1 MQPLTYGRGEARAR
15 HRDRRKWCME
25 QLAASGPSEK
35 QWILIVEDDE
45 KIARVLQLELEHE
58 GFRVEICHDGASAI
72 ERALKGPD
80 LIVLDLLLPRID
92 GLEVCRRVRR
102 HSSVPIIMLT
112 AKDAVPDRIAGLDT
126 GANDYLTKPF
136 SIEELLARIRV
147 QLRSHEPGARTLSA
161 KDLVLN
167 RDTHEVTRAGNSITL
182 TAKEFSLLEFLL
194 MYPNKVHTRD
204 EIFNS
209 VWGSDFL
216 GESNLIDVYIRY
228 LRNKVDEAT
237 EDKLI
242 HTVRGVGY
250 ALRT

>member
-1 MQPLTYGRGEARAR
+1 
-15 HRDRRKWCME
+15 ME
-25 QLAASGPSEK
+25 QLAASETAEK

-58 GFRVEICHDGASAI
+58 GFRVEVCHDGASAI

-102 HSSVPIIMLT
+102 HSAVPIIMLT

-147 QLRSHEPGARTLSA
+147 QLRSHEPGERALNA

-167 RDTHEVTRAGNSITL
+167 RDTHEVTRAGKAITL

-228 LRNKVDEAT
+228 LRNKVDEGT

>member
-1 MQPLTYGRGEARAR
+1 
-15 HRDRRKWCME
+15 ME
-25 QLAASGPSEK
+25 QTASAASAEK

-58 GFRVEICHDGASAI
+58 GFRVEICNDGASAI

-147 QLRSHEPGARTLSA
+147 QLRSHEPAERTLSA
-161 KDLVLN
+161 KDLILN
-167 RDTHEVTRAGNSITL
+167 RDTHEVQRGPHAITL

-228 LRNKVDEAT
+228 LRNKVDEGAQ
-237 EDKLI
+237 EKLI

>member
-1 MQPLTYGRGEARAR
+1 
-15 HRDRRKWCME
+15 
-25 QLAASGPSEK
+25 
-35 QWILIVEDDE
+35 
-45 KIARVLQLELEHE
+45 
-58 GFRVEICHDGASAI
+58 
-72 ERALKGPD
+72 
-80 LIVLDLLLPRID
+80 
-92 GLEVCRRVRR
+92 
-102 HSSVPIIMLT
+102 MLT

-147 QLRSHEPGARTLSA
+147 QLRSHEPAERTLIA
-161 KDLVLN
+161 KDLILN
-167 RDTHEVTRAGNSITL
+167 RDTHEVQRGSRSVTL

-216 GESNLIDVYIRY
+216 GESNLLDVYIRY
-228 LRNKVDEAT
+228 LRNKVDEGAQ
-237 EDKLI
+237 DKLI

>member
-1 MQPLTYGRGEARAR
+1 MSQSNTQAHPA
-15 HRDRRKWCME
+15 DNVKRK
-25 QLAASGPSEK
+25 
-35 QWILIVEDDE
+35 ILIVEDDVQ
-45 KIARVLQLELEHE
+45 IAKVLRLELEHE
-58 GFRVEICHDGASAI
+58 GFEVEVCGDGASAI

-80 LIVLDLLLPRID
+80 LIILDLLLPRID

-112 AKDAVPDRIAGLDT
+112 AKDAVPDRITGLDT

-147 QLRSHEPGARTLSA
+147 QLREREPSERVLAV
-161 KDLVLN
+161 KDLSLN
-167 RDTHEVTRAGNSITL
+167 RDTHEVTRGGRHVSL
-182 TAKEFSLLEFLL
+182 TAKEFSLLEFLM

-228 LRNKVDEAT
+228 LRNKVDEGAA
-237 EDKLI
+237 EKLI
-242 HTVRGVGY
+242 QTIRGVGY
-250 ALRT
+250 ALRA

>member
-1 MQPLTYGRGEARAR
+1 MSHSSLPSHAADQAK
-15 HRDRRKWCME
+15 RK
-25 QLAASGPSEK
+25 
-35 QWILIVEDDE
+35 ILVVEDDVQ
-45 KIARVLQLELEHE
+45 IAKVLRLELEHE
-58 GFRVEICHDGASAI
+58 GFEVEVCGDGASAI

-80 LIVLDLLLPRID
+80 LIILDLLLPRID

-112 AKDAVPDRIAGLDT
+112 AKDAVPDRVTGLDT
-126 GANDYLTKPF
+126 GANDYLAKPF

-147 QLRSHEPGARTLSA
+147 QLREREPGERVLEI

-167 RDTHEVTRAGNSITL
+167 RDTHEVSRNGRAVSL
-182 TAKEFSLLEFLL
+182 TAKEFSLLEFLM

-228 LRNKVDEAT
+228 LRNKVDDASDE
-237 EDKLI
+237 KLI
-242 HTVRGVGY
+242 QTIRGVGY
-250 ALRT
+250 ALRA

>member
-1 MQPLTYGRGEARAR
+1 MSQSSISSHAAEPAK
-15 HRDRRKWCME
+15 RK
-25 QLAASGPSEK
+25 
-35 QWILIVEDDE
+35 ILVVEDDAQ
-45 KIARVLQLELEHE
+45 IAKVLRLELEHE
-58 GFRVEICHDGASAI
+58 GFEVEVCGDGATAI

-80 LIVLDLLLPRID
+80 LIILDLLLPRID

-112 AKDAVPDRIAGLDT
+112 AKDAVPDRITGLDT
-126 GANDYLTKPF
+126 GANDYLSKPF

-147 QLRSHEPGARTLSA
+147 QLREREPGERVLDI
-161 KDLVLN
+161 KDLKLN
-167 RDTHEVTRAGNSITL
+167 RDTHEVWRAGRPISL
-182 TAKEFSLLEFLL
+182 TAKEFSLLEFLM

-228 LRNKVDEAT
+228 LRNKVDDSADE
-237 EDKLI
+237 KLI
-242 HTVRGVGY
+242 QTVRGVGY
-250 ALRT
+250 ALRA

>member
-1 MQPLTYGRGEARAR
+1 MQQSPSQSSASLK
-15 HRDRRKWCME
+15 RK
-25 QLAASGPSEK
+25 
-35 QWILIVEDDE
+35 ILVVEDDA

-58 GFRVEICHDGASAI
+58 GFDVEICSDGASAI

-80 LIVLDLLLPRID
+80 LIILDLLLPRID
-92 GLEVCRRVRR
+92 GLEVCRRVRK

-112 AKDAVPDRIAGLDT
+112 AKDAVPDRITGLDT

-147 QLRSHEPGARTLSA
+147 QLRDREPGERTLTV
-161 KDLVLN
+161 KDLTLN
-167 RDTHEVTRAGNSITL
+167 RDTHEVTRGGRSITL
-182 TAKEFSLLEFLL
+182 TAKEFSLLEFLM

-228 LRNKVDEAT
+228 LRNKIDEGSEA
-237 EDKLI
+237 KLI
-242 HTVRGVGY
+242 HTIRGVGY

>member
-1 MQPLTYGRGEARAR
+1 MSQSSPSSQAADTAK
-15 HRDRRKWCME
+15 RK
-25 QLAASGPSEK
+25 
-35 QWILIVEDDE
+35 ILVVEDDAQ
-45 KIARVLQLELEHE
+45 IAKVLRLELEHE
-58 GFRVEICHDGASAI
+58 GFEVEVCGDGASAI

-80 LIVLDLLLPRID
+80 LIILDLLLPRID

-112 AKDAVPDRIAGLDT
+112 AKDAVPDRITGLDT
-126 GANDYLTKPF
+126 GANDYLSKPF

-147 QLRSHEPGARTLSA
+147 QLREREPGQRVLNI
-161 KDLVLN
+161 KDLTLN
-167 RDTHEVTRAGNSITL
+167 RDTHEVMRAGRSVGL
-182 TAKEFSLLEFLL
+182 TAKEFSLLEFLM

-228 LRNKVDEAT
+228 LRNKVDDASDE
-237 EDKLI
+237 KLI
-242 HTVRGVGY
+242 QTIRGVGY
-250 ALRT
+250 ALRA

>member
-1 MQPLTYGRGEARAR
+1 MEATAHQPSAR
-15 HRDRRKWCME
+15 
-25 QLAASGPSEK
+25 PSK
-35 QWILIVEDDE
+35 QRILVVEDDAN
-45 KIARVLQLELEHE
+45 IARVLQLELEHE
-58 GFRVEICHDGASAI
+58 GFVVEVCGDGASAI
-72 ERALKGPD
+72 ERALKQPD
-80 LIVLDLLLPRID
+80 LIVLDVLLPRID
-92 GLEVCRRVRR
+92 GLEVCRRVRK

-112 AKDAVPDRIAGLDT
+112 AKDAVPDRITGLDT

-147 QLRSHEPGARTLSA
+147 QLREREPGERVLGA
-161 KDLVLN
+161 KDLTLN
-167 RDTHEVTRAGNSITL
+167 RDTREVVRNGRMITL

-228 LRNKVDEAT
+228 LRNKVDVGSE
-237 EDKLI
+237 EKLI
-242 HTVRGVGY
+242 QTVRGVGY
-250 ALRT
+250 SLRN

>member
-1 MQPLTYGRGEARAR
+1 MEATAHQPSAR
-15 HRDRRKWCME
+15 
-25 QLAASGPSEK
+25 PSK
-35 QWILIVEDDE
+35 QRILVVEDDTN
-45 KIARVLQLELEHE
+45 IARVLQLELEHE
-58 GFRVEICHDGASAI
+58 GFEVEVCGDGASAI
-72 ERALKGPD
+72 ERALKQPD
-80 LIVLDLLLPRID
+80 LIILDVLLPRID
-92 GLEVCRRVRR
+92 GLEVCRRVRK
-102 HSSVPIIMLT
+102 HSAVPIIMLT

-147 QLRSHEPGARTLSA
+147 QLRERDPGPRTLTVR
-161 KDLVLN
+161 DLTLN
-167 RDTHEVTRAGNSITL
+167 RDTREVSRAQRQINL

-228 LRNKVDEAT
+228 LRNKIDIGCE
-237 EDKLI
+237 EKLI
-242 HTVRGVGY
+242 QTIRGVGY
-250 ALRT
+250 SLRN

>member
-1 MQPLTYGRGEARAR
+1 MIEPQRNS
-15 HRDRRKWCME
+15 
-25 QLAASGPSEK
+25 AAKAAK
-35 QWILIVEDDE
+35 QRILVVEDDTN
-45 KIARVLQLELEHE
+45 IARVLQLELEHE
-58 GFRVEICHDGASAI
+58 GFEVEVCGDGASAI
-72 ERALKGPD
+72 ERALKQPD
-80 LIVLDLLLPRID
+80 LIILDVLLPRID

-102 HSSVPIIMLT
+102 HSAVPIIMLT
-112 AKDAVPDRIAGLDT
+112 AKDAVPDRITGLDT

-147 QLRSHEPGARTLSA
+147 QLRERDPGPRQLKV
-161 KDLVLN
+161 KDLILD
-167 RDTHEVTRAGNSITL
+167 RDTHEVVRGGRQITL

-228 LRNKVDEAT
+228 LRNKIDLGCE
-237 EDKLI
+237 EKLI
-242 HTVRGVGY
+242 QTIRGVGY
-250 ALRT
+250 SLRT

>member
-1 MQPLTYGRGEARAR
+1 MEA
-15 HRDRRKWCME
+15 
-25 QLAASGPSEK
+25 QLNALSKSPK
-35 QWILIVEDDE
+35 QKILVVEDDAN
-45 KIARVLQLELEHE
+45 IARVLQLELQHE
-58 GFRVEICHDGASAI
+58 GFEVEVCGDGASAI
-72 ERALKGPD
+72 ERALKQPD
-80 LIVLDLLLPRID
+80 LIILDVLLPRID
-92 GLEVCRRVRR
+92 GLEVCRRVRK

-112 AKDAVPDRIAGLDT
+112 AKDAVPDRITGLDT

-147 QLRSHEPGARTLSA
+147 QLRERDPGPRTLAAGS
-161 KDLVLN
+161 LTLN
-167 RDTHEVTRAGNSITL
+167 RDTREVMRGERRINL

-228 LRNKVDEAT
+228 LRNKVDIGSE
-237 EDKLI
+237 EKLI
-242 HTVRGVGY
+242 QTIRGVGY
-250 ALRT
+250 SLKT

>member
-1 MQPLTYGRGEARAR
+1 
-15 HRDRRKWCME
+15 ME
-25 QLAASGPSEK
+25 QLAASEPSEK

-58 GFRVEICHDGASAI
+58 GFRVEVCHDGASAI

-92 GLEVCRRVRR
+92 GMEVCRRVRR
-102 HSSVPIIMLT
+102 HSAVPIIMLT

-147 QLRSHEPGARTLSA
+147 QLRSHEPAARTLSA

-228 LRNKVDEAT
+228 LRNKVDEGT

>member
-1 MQPLTYGRGEARAR
+1 
-15 HRDRRKWCME
+15 ME
-25 QLAASGPSEK
+25 QAVSSGPATK
-35 QWILIVEDDE
+35 QKILVVEDDV
-45 KIARVLQLELEHE
+45 KISRVLQIELEHE
-58 GFRVEICHDGASAI
+58 GFEVEVCGDGATAI

-80 LIVLDLLLPRID
+80 LIILDLLLPRID
-92 GLEVCRRVRR
+92 GLEVCRRVRK

-112 AKDAVPDRIAGLDT
+112 AKDAVPDRITGLDT

-147 QLRSHEPGARTLSA
+147 QLRSHEPAPRTLTV
-161 KDLVLN
+161 KDLVLD
-167 RDTHEVTRAGNSITL
+167 RDTHEVTRTGKRIEL

-228 LRNKVDEAT
+228 LRNKIDVESDE
-237 EDKLI
+237 KLI
-242 HTVRGVGY
+242 HTVCGVGY
-250 ALRT
+250 SLRT

>member
-1 MQPLTYGRGEARAR
+1 M
-15 HRDRRKWCME
+15 D
-25 QLAASGPSEK
+25 AAAATPTKSSK
-35 QWILIVEDDE
+35 QKILVIEDDTN
-45 KIARVLQLELEHE
+45 IARVLQLELEHE
-58 GFRVEICHDGASAI
+58 GFAVEVCGDGASAI

-80 LIVLDLLLPRID
+80 LIILDLLLPRID
-92 GLEVCRRVRR
+92 GLEVCRRVRK

-112 AKDAVPDRIAGLDT
+112 AKDAVPDRITGLDT

-136 SIEELLARIRV
+136 SIDELLARIRV
-147 QLRSHEPGARTLSA
+147 QLREREPGPRVLTA
-161 KDLVLN
+161 KDLTLN
-167 RDTHEVTRAGNSITL
+167 RDTREVARAGRQISL

-194 MYPNKVHTRD
+194 MYPNKVHSRD

-228 LRNKVDEAT
+228 LRNKVDVGS

-242 HTVRGVGY
+242 QTVRGVGY
-250 ALRT
+250 SLRT

>member
-1 MQPLTYGRGEARAR
+1 MQPS
-15 HRDRRKWCME
+15 
-25 QLAASGPSEK
+25 ASPDKPAK
-35 QWILIVEDDE
+35 QKILVVEDDV

-58 GFRVEICHDGASAI
+58 GFEVEHCPDGATAI

-80 LIVLDLLLPRID
+80 LIILDLLLPRID
-92 GLEVCRRVRR
+92 GLEVCRRVRK

-112 AKDAVPDRIAGLDT
+112 AKDAVPDRITGLDS

-147 QLRSHEPGARTLSA
+147 QLRSREPGPRLLSV

-167 RDTHEVTRAGNSITL
+167 RDTHEVTRAGLPISL

-228 LRNKVDEAT
+228 LRNKVDANSD
-237 EDKLI
+237 DKLI
-242 HTVRGVGY
+242 HTIRGVGY
-250 ALRT
+250 ALRP

>member
-1 MQPLTYGRGEARAR
+1 MSQSSSPTQAA
-15 HRDRRKWCME
+15 DTAKRK
-25 QLAASGPSEK
+25 
-35 QWILIVEDDE
+35 ILVVEDDAQ
-45 KIARVLQLELEHE
+45 IAKVLRLELEHE
-58 GFRVEICHDGASAI
+58 GFEVEVCGDGASAI

-80 LIVLDLLLPRID
+80 LIILDLLLPRID

-112 AKDAVPDRIAGLDT
+112 AKDAVPDRITGLDT
-126 GANDYLTKPF
+126 GANDYLSKPF

-147 QLRSHEPGARTLSA
+147 QLREREPGERVLSI
-161 KDLVLN
+161 KDLTLN
-167 RDTHEVTRAGNSITL
+167 RDTHEVTRSGRSVGL
-182 TAKEFSLLEFLL
+182 TAKEFSLLEFLM

-228 LRNKVDEAT
+228 LRNKVDDAADE
-237 EDKLI
+237 KLI
-242 HTVRGVGY
+242 QTIRGVGY
-250 ALRT
+250 ALRA

>member
-1 MQPLTYGRGEARAR
+1 MSQSNGQVPSAAQT
-15 HRDRRKWCME
+15 RRK
-25 QLAASGPSEK
+25 
-35 QWILIVEDDE
+35 ILIVEDDVQ
-45 KIARVLQLELEHE
+45 IAKVLRLELEHE
-58 GFRVEICHDGASAI
+58 GFEVEVCGDGASAI

-80 LIVLDLLLPRID
+80 LIILDLLLPRID

-112 AKDAVPDRIAGLDT
+112 AKDAVPDRITGLDT

-147 QLRSHEPGARTLSA
+147 QLREREPGERLLAI
-161 KDLVLN
+161 KDLSLN
-167 RDTHEVTRAGNSITL
+167 RDTHEVTRGGKPVSL
-182 TAKEFSLLEFLL
+182 TAKEFSLLEFLM

-228 LRNKVDEAT
+228 LRNKVDEGAD
-237 EDKLI
+237 EKLI
-242 HTVRGVGY
+242 QTIRGVGY
-250 ALRT
+250 ALRA

>member
-1 MQPLTYGRGEARAR
+1 MSQPSSPAQAA
-15 HRDRRKWCME
+15 DSAKRK
-25 QLAASGPSEK
+25 
-35 QWILIVEDDE
+35 ILIVEDDVQ
-45 KIARVLQLELEHE
+45 IAKVLRLELEHE
-58 GFRVEICHDGASAI
+58 GFEVEVCGDGASAI

-80 LIVLDLLLPRID
+80 LIILDLLLPRID

-112 AKDAVPDRIAGLDT
+112 AKDAVPDRITGLDT
-126 GANDYLTKPF
+126 GANDYLSKPF

-147 QLRSHEPGARTLSA
+147 QLREREPGQRVLSI
-161 KDLVLN
+161 KDLMLN
-167 RDTHEVTRAGNSITL
+167 RDTHEVTRGGRGVGL
-182 TAKEFSLLEFLL
+182 TAKEFSLLEFLM

-228 LRNKVDEAT
+228 LRNKVDDAADE
-237 EDKLI
+237 KLI
-242 HTVRGVGY
+242 QTIRGVGY
-250 ALRT
+250 ALRA

>member
-1 MQPLTYGRGEARAR
+1 MSQSSSPSQAA
-15 HRDRRKWCME
+15 DAAKRK
-25 QLAASGPSEK
+25 
-35 QWILIVEDDE
+35 ILIVEDDVQ
-45 KIARVLQLELEHE
+45 IAKVLRLELEHE
-58 GFRVEICHDGASAI
+58 GFEVEVCGDGASAI

-80 LIVLDLLLPRID
+80 LIILDLLLPRID

-112 AKDAVPDRIAGLDT
+112 AKDAVPDRITGLDT
-126 GANDYLTKPF
+126 GANDYLSKPF

-147 QLRSHEPGARTLSA
+147 QLREREPGQRVLNI
-161 KDLVLN
+161 KDLMLN
-167 RDTHEVTRAGNSITL
+167 RDTHEVTRGGRSVGL
-182 TAKEFSLLEFLL
+182 TAKEFSLLEFLM

-228 LRNKVDEAT
+228 LRNKVDDAADE
-237 EDKLI
+237 KLI
-242 HTVRGVGY
+242 QTIRGVGY
-250 ALRT
+250 ALRA

>member
-1 MQPLTYGRGEARAR
+1 MSQSSSSTQAA
-15 HRDRRKWCME
+15 DTAKRK
-25 QLAASGPSEK
+25 
-35 QWILIVEDDE
+35 ILVVEDDAQ
-45 KIARVLQLELEHE
+45 IAKVLRLELEHE
-58 GFRVEICHDGASAI
+58 GFEVEVCGDGASAI

-80 LIVLDLLLPRID
+80 LIILDLLLPRID

-112 AKDAVPDRIAGLDT
+112 AKDAVPDRITGLDT
-126 GANDYLTKPF
+126 GANDYLSKPF

-147 QLRSHEPGARTLSA
+147 QLREREPGERVLSI
-161 KDLVLN
+161 KDLTLN
-167 RDTHEVTRAGNSITL
+167 RDTHEVTRGGRSVGL
-182 TAKEFSLLEFLL
+182 TAKEFSLLEFLM

-228 LRNKVDEAT
+228 LRNKVDDAADE
-237 EDKLI
+237 KLI
-242 HTVRGVGY
+242 QTIRGVGY
-250 ALRT
+250 ALRA

>member
-1 MQPLTYGRGEARAR
+1 MSQSSSPTHVSESAK
-15 HRDRRKWCME
+15 RK
-25 QLAASGPSEK
+25 
-35 QWILIVEDDE
+35 ILVVEDDVQ
-45 KIARVLQLELEHE
+45 IAKVLRLELEHE
-58 GFRVEICHDGASAI
+58 GFEVEVCGDGASAI

-80 LIVLDLLLPRID
+80 LIILDLLLPRID

-112 AKDAVPDRIAGLDT
+112 AKDAVPDRVTGLDT
-126 GANDYLTKPF
+126 GANDYLSKPF

-147 QLRSHEPGARTLSA
+147 QLREREPGERLLQI
-161 KDLVLN
+161 KDLKLN
-167 RDTHEVTRAGNSITL
+167 RDTHEVWRGERGISL
-182 TAKEFSLLEFLL
+182 TAKEFSLLEFLM

-228 LRNKVDEAT
+228 LRNKIDDSADE
-237 EDKLI
+237 KLI
-242 HTVRGVGY
+242 QTVRGVGY
-250 ALRT
+250 ALRA

>member
-1 MQPLTYGRGEARAR
+1 MDQPASP
-15 HRDRRKWCME
+15 DRP
-25 QLAASGPSEK
+25 AK
-35 QWILIVEDDE
+35 QKILVVEDDA
-45 KIARVLQLELEHE
+45 KIARVLQLELAHE
-58 GFRVEICHDGASAI
+58 GFEVEHCADGATAI

-80 LIVLDLLLPRID
+80 LIILDLLLPRID
-92 GLEVCRRVRR
+92 GLEVCRRVRK

-112 AKDAVPDRIAGLDT
+112 AKDAVPDRITGLDT

-136 SIEELLARIRV
+136 SIEELLARVRV
-147 QLRSHEPGARTLSA
+147 QLRSHEPGPRLLHA
-161 KDLVLN
+161 KDLILN
-167 RDTHEVTRAGNSITL
+167 RDTHEVTRAGQPISL

-228 LRNKVDEAT
+228 LRNKVDANAD
-237 EDKLI
+237 DKLI

-250 ALRT
+250 ALRP

>member
-1 MQPLTYGRGEARAR
+1 MSQSFTQAHPA
-15 HRDRRKWCME
+15 DNVKRK
-25 QLAASGPSEK
+25 
-35 QWILIVEDDE
+35 ILIVEDDVQ
-45 KIARVLQLELEHE
+45 IAKVLRLELEHE
-58 GFRVEICHDGASAI
+58 GFEVEVCGDGASAI

-80 LIVLDLLLPRID
+80 LIILDLLLPRID
-92 GLEVCRRVRR
+92 GLEVCRRVRK

-112 AKDAVPDRIAGLDT
+112 AKDAVPDRITGLDT

-147 QLRSHEPGARTLSA
+147 QLREREPSERVLAL
-161 KDLVLN
+161 KDLSLN
-167 RDTHEVTRAGNSITL
+167 RDTHEVTRGGRHVSL
-182 TAKEFSLLEFLL
+182 TAKEFSLLEFLM

-228 LRNKVDEAT
+228 LRNKVDEGAA
-237 EDKLI
+237 EKLI
-242 HTVRGVGY
+242 QTIRGVGY
-250 ALRT
+250 ALRA

>member
-1 MQPLTYGRGEARAR
+1 
-15 HRDRRKWCME
+15 ME
-25 QLAASGPSEK
+25 QTATVGSAEK

-58 GFRVEICHDGASAI
+58 GFRIEVCADGASAI

-147 QLRSHEPGARTLSA
+147 QLRSHEPVERTLSA
-161 KDLVLN
+161 KDLILN
-167 RDTHEVTRAGNSITL
+167 RDTHEVKRGPNVITL

-228 LRNKVDEAT
+228 LRNKVDEGAD
-237 EDKLI
+237 DKLI

>member
-1 MQPLTYGRGEARAR
+1 MQQSPSQSSASLK
-15 HRDRRKWCME
+15 RK
-25 QLAASGPSEK
+25 
-35 QWILIVEDDE
+35 ILVVEDDA

-58 GFRVEICHDGASAI
+58 GFDVEVCPDGASAI

-80 LIVLDLLLPRID
+80 LIILDLLLPRID
-92 GLEVCRRVRR
+92 GLEVCRRVRK

-112 AKDAVPDRIAGLDT
+112 AKDAVPDRITGLDT

-147 QLRSHEPGARTLSA
+147 QLRDREPGERTLTV
-161 KDLVLN
+161 KDLTLN
-167 RDTHEVTRAGNSITL
+167 RDTHEVTRGGRSITL
-182 TAKEFSLLEFLL
+182 TAKEFSLLEFLM
-194 MYPNKVHTRD
+194 MYPNKVHSRD

-228 LRNKVDEAT
+228 LRNKIDEGSDA
-237 EDKLI
+237 KLI
-242 HTVRGVGY
+242 HTIRGVGY

>member
-1 MQPLTYGRGEARAR
+1 
-15 HRDRRKWCME
+15 ME
-25 QLAASGPSEK
+25 QTASVVSAEK

-58 GFRVEICHDGASAI
+58 GFRIEICADGASAI

-147 QLRSHEPGARTLSA
+147 QLRSHEPVDRTLSA
-161 KDLVLN
+161 KDLILN
-167 RDTHEVTRAGNSITL
+167 RDTHEVKRGQNVITL

-228 LRNKVDEAT
+228 LRNKVDEGAD
-237 EDKLI
+237 DKLI

>member
-1 MQPLTYGRGEARAR
+1 MSQSSSPTRSADQAK
-15 HRDRRKWCME
+15 RK
-25 QLAASGPSEK
+25 
-35 QWILIVEDDE
+35 ILVVEDDAQ
-45 KIARVLQLELEHE
+45 IAKVLRLELEHE
-58 GFRVEICHDGASAI
+58 GFEVEVCGDGASAI

-80 LIVLDLLLPRID
+80 LIILDLLLPRID

-112 AKDAVPDRIAGLDT
+112 AKDAVPDRITGLDT
-126 GANDYLTKPF
+126 GANDYLSKPF

-147 QLRSHEPGARTLSA
+147 QLREREPAERVLEI
-161 KDLVLN
+161 KDLKLN
-167 RDTHEVTRAGNSITL
+167 RDTHEVTRAGRGIGL
-182 TAKEFSLLEFLL
+182 TAKEFSLLEFLM

-228 LRNKVDEAT
+228 LRNKIDDAAD
-237 EDKLI
+237 DKLI
-242 HTVRGVGY
+242 QTIRGVGY
-250 ALRT
+250 ALRA